1 MKSFPLP
8 TVFEAL
14 DLVMRNYP
22 DNFSDEVRLEIEALL
37 DYCLD
42 DLDECSERFLATLFI
57 RAIRKHIDPDNPP
70 EHIYLKK
77 FEVSQIELFNL
88 LVKQFPFVRYSH
100 EIINKSIVNTVGIN
114 EKLTFLDVG
123 IGQGVQTVALL
134 NELSECRTLKEV
146 TIIGIEP
153 FQEALVAA
161 EANILAHT
169 YHFNVKFIPVLD
181 FIEACDFAT
190 LSDVVKREGGIFVVN
205 ESLALHHIQD
215 LANRHRVISAIRALN
230 PASFFL
236 TEPNVDHF
244 EPDFYRRFQNCYD
257 HFYHIFQVVDLL
269 PVTSKEK
276 NGLKMFFGREIED
289 IIGGNDI
296 ERFEKHEPSF
306 RWAEKLTVNGFKTID
321 NFTGIPLDVG
331 YGINLSFD
339 KRNGCLGFRFKTE
352 TVISLIH
359 AVCDN

>member
-37 DYCLD
+37 EYCLEG
-42 DLDECSERFLATLFI
+42 LDECSERFLATLFI
-57 RAIRKHIDPDNPP
+57 KAIRKHIDPDNSP

-77 FEVSQIELFNL
+77 FEVSQIELFSL

-100 EIINKSIVNTVGIN
+100 DIINKSIINVVGVN

-134 NELSECRTLKEV
+134 NELNGCSNLKEV

-153 FQEALVAA
+153 FQEALLAA
-161 EANILAHT
+161 EANVLAQNC
-169 YHFNVKFIPVLD
+169 HFSVKFIPFLAFVEEFD
-181 FIEACDFAT
+181 FE
-190 LSDVVKREGGIFVVN
+190 LLRDVVSREGGIFIVN

-215 LANRHRVISAIRALN
+215 LANRHRVISSIRELN

-244 EPDFYRRFQNCYD
+244 EPDFYRRFQNCYN

-276 NGLKMFFGREIED
+276 NGLKLFFGREIED
-289 IIGGNDI
+289 IIGGNDV

-306 RWAEKLTVNGFKTID
+306 RWTEKLNVNGFKTID
-321 NFTGIPLDVG
+321 KFTGLPLDVG
-331 YGINLSFD
+331 YGINLNFD